1 MIENWHKMTDSC
13 QNGSMSI
20 EAAGRSVRA
29 GFIGGGFMTAVHSR
43 AVRAVGAVPQG
54 VASSSA
60 EGAAVAAAR
69 LGIAR
74 SYPSPEELIADPDI
88 DVIHVCTPNA
98 THAGYA
104 LAAIAAG
111 KHVVCEKPLA
121 TSAADA
127 DGMVAAVA
135 AAGVTATVPF
145 VYRFHPMARE
155 ARARVAAGELG
166 TLLSIDGAYLQDWLL
181 LSGDDNWRVDASL
194 GGPSRAFA
202 DIGSHLCDLVE
213 FVTGDRITRLVATTR
228 TFFPSRATSTDI
240 TTEDAVAIV
249 VATAGGALGTLLISQ
264 VAPGRKNRLA
274 IEIAGTAE
282 SIGFDQEQ
290 PETLWLGRRE
300 GSQLIMRDGATLHPD
315 AARLSVLPPGHPL
328 GYQDAFTAFV
338 RDSYAAIEGEA
349 PDGLPRF
356 EDGARAARLTEAVL
370 ESAAEGRWVELE
382 ENADD

>member
-1 MIENWHKMTDSC
+1 
-13 QNGSMSI
+13 MSN
-20 EAAGRSVRA
+20 EAAGGGVRA
-29 GFIGGGFMTAVHSR
+29 GFIGGGFMTEVHSR
-43 AVRAVGAVPQG
+43 AVRAARGVPYG
-54 VASSSA
+54 VASSNPASSA
-60 EGAAVAAAR
+60 DAAAR

-74 SYPSPEELIADPDI
+74 SYASPDELIADPDI
-88 DVIHVCTPNA
+88 DVVHICTPNT

-104 LAAIAAG
+104 FAAIAAG

-127 DGMVAAVA
+127 DRLVAAVA
-135 AAGVTATVPF
+135 VAGITATVPF
-145 VYRFHPMARE
+145 VYRFHPMVRE
-155 ARARVAAGELG
+155 ARAKVAAGELG
-166 TLLSIDGAYLQDWLL
+166 TLLTIDGSYLQDWLL
-181 LSGDDNWRVDASL
+181 LSEDDNWRVDSVL

-213 FVTGDRITRLVATTR
+213 FVTGDRITRLTSTTR
-228 TFFPSRATSTDI
+228 TFFSSRATSTDI

-249 VATAGGALGTLLISQ
+249 VETRGGAIGTLLVSQ

-282 SIGFDQEQ
+282 SIAFDQEQ
-290 PETLWLGRRE
+290 PESLWLGRRE
-300 GSQLIMRDGATLHPD
+300 GSQLIMRDGACLSPD

-338 RDSYAAIEGEA
+338 QDSYAAVAGET

-382 ENADD
+382 ENTND